1 MSVVFSCIPKAKTS
15 LFKTKQEKQDVSS
28 SGLGVVGIVLG
39 Y

>member
-1 MSVVFSCIPKAKTS
+1 MSVVFNRIPKAKTFP
-15 LFKTKQEKQDVSS
+15 FKTKQEKQDVSS